1 MKTNTMKQYN
11 YYAYHRTTPAKY
23 PNSRSTLNDLRN
35 RIVDSL
41 LAAAISLAFVVVV
54 LFLLVL

>member
-1 MKTNTMKQYN
+1 MKTNTMNRYN
-11 YYAYHRTTPAKY
+11 YDACRRGAPAKY
-23 PNSRSTLNDLRN
+23 PNSRSTVNDLRN

-54 LFLLVL
+54 LFLLIL

>member
-1 MKTNTMKQYN
+1 MKTSTMNRYN
-11 YYAYHRTTPAKY
+11 YYACHRGTPAKY
-23 PNSRSTLNDLRN
+23 PNSRSTAGDLRN

-54 LFLLVL
+54 LFLLIL